1 MKFISK
7 SSNLLIVLRPG
18 LSAQPL
24 TGTPAVPTISVRF
37 KDGVA
42 DVQNQELVDMML
54 KHPGFNSDFI
64 SADSVPV
71 DPYAA
76 TRQSSEP
83 SHVMTEIKF
92 GTPVNRIVG
101 KGDNTKL
108 SPEVQKLI
116 QDMAVEMAKKMLPSM
131 VESTI
136 KGIVESHRESSDS
149 KPVEEKNKGIVES
162 HRESSDSKPV
172 EEKKEKGKPGRK
184 PKAKVNSSEDIPQE
198 TSNPAIQESAS

>member
-18 LSAQPL
+18 LQAQPL
-24 TGTPAVPTISVRF
+24 TGTPAKATISVRF

-54 KHPGFNSDFI
+54 AHPGFNSDFI
-64 SADSVPV
+64 SADTVQV

-83 SHVMTEIKF
+83 SHVMTEMKF
-92 GTPVNRIVG
+92 GTPVNRVVG
-101 KGDNTKL
+101 KGDTPKF
-108 SPEVQKLI
+108 SPEIQKLI
-116 QDMAVEMAKKMLPSM
+116 QDMAVEMAKKILPSM

-136 KGIVESHRESSDS
+136 KGIVESHKAEKEDTA
-149 KPVEEKNKGIVES
+149 PV
-162 HRESSDSKPV
+162 
-172 EEKKEKGKPGRK
+172 EKKEKGKPGRK
-184 PKAKVNSSEDIPQE
+184 PKAKISPDKDIPQE